1 MYNTVAKGASAVAI
15 DGREP
20 AFGNLEKKGSLP
32 HADMLEI
39 IWGLLNRNNRR
50 SGQHMTR

>member
-1 MYNTVAKGASAVAI
+1 MATH
-15 DGREP
+15 GREP

-39 IWGLLNRNNRR
+39 VRGLLNRNNRR